1 MWRLDVFS
9 RAAKRSRTAKLRVIP
24 TTNNP
29 THSAFL
35 RLPRSPLSRQ
45 SESTRFYFYLARTLT
60 RKHGVIAGLRTT
72 HTKEGTKRRG
82 RIEVPNEDPRS
93 SGRCERDEG
102 IEGDVVEERWGMGDQ
117 PLRQGVLLL
126 WARAGRA
133 SANWRGSAATGIDRD
148 PTFAGRAPSHQP
160 STGWQRWS
168 KQEAKLNRLKGLAY
182 VGSRRKEKV
191 SANVILHDIIRP
203 PRALGP
209 RCKPDGSCQKW
220 KTRACD
226 KVSEDQRRILFD
238 AFWSETM
245 DWKQRQMFVVTLV
258 DMTNPKQPQKHEVKR
273 VSRSFSYTYHLRVN
287 DKRIPVCQKLFLNTF
302 GLKFS
307 MVGRWL
313 QKYRAIGSADN
324 EASIVPANSSSG
336 AAPSSITA
344 ERGNP
349 SPEGPNTANSVR
361 RVRSSVQMRTEHL
374 CRFIDTFPKLPSHY
388 CRSTTEKQYLQTDIR
403 SIGKFYELYKSQ
415 CEQDNV
421 TPLSRFVFD
430 QHVKSK
436 NVSIFTPRKDQCDEC
451 FQFRMN
457 SLSQEKHDFHIK
469 LKNRAREEKENDKL
483 LAKEKKIHLL
493 CVDVMAV
500 QMLPNIEA
508 SIAYYK
514 MKLAIHN
521 YTLYNLENNDVLN
534 CWFTE
539 CEASLEASTYNPG
552 GTIDFKIDFDAEFLP
567 LPRRPKKQVVGPF
580 MYPQMSDERRKIT
593 KDKYED
599 LLSLKNH
606 IPAHCHHFYENL
618 PHHDDSI
625 RKAKTQAKNKAK
637 KSKVEAKD

>member
-1 MWRLDVFS
+1 
-9 RAAKRSRTAKLRVIP
+9 
-24 TTNNP
+24 
-29 THSAFL
+29 
-35 RLPRSPLSRQ
+35 
-45 SESTRFYFYLARTLT
+45 
-60 RKHGVIAGLRTT
+60 
-72 HTKEGTKRRG
+72 
-82 RIEVPNEDPRS
+82 
-93 SGRCERDEG
+93 
-102 IEGDVVEERWGMGDQ
+102 
-117 PLRQGVLLL
+117 
-126 WARAGRA
+126 
-133 SANWRGSAATGIDRD
+133 
-148 PTFAGRAPSHQP
+148 
-160 STGWQRWS
+160 
-168 KQEAKLNRLKGLAY
+168 
-182 VGSRRKEKV
+182 
-191 SANVILHDIIRP
+191 
-203 PRALGP
+203 
-209 RCKPDGSCQKW
+209 
-220 KTRACD
+220 
-226 KVSEDQRRILFD
+226 
-238 AFWSETM
+238 
-245 DWKQRQMFVVTLV
+245 
-258 DMTNPKQPQKHEVKR
+258 
-273 VSRSFSYTYHLRVN
+273 
-287 DKRIPVCQKLFLNTF
+287 
-302 GLKFS
+302 

-349 SPEGPNTANSVR
+349 SPEGPNTANSIR
-361 RVRSSVQMRTEHL
+361 RVRSSVQMRAEHL

-539 CEASLEASTYNPG
+539 CEASLEASTFASCLVAELERLLSSSVREVVILSDGCSYQNKNNVLANALLAVSMNYKVTIHQKYFEKGHSQMEADSVHSLVERTAENLELFLPHDYDVVAKMARKGPGTVLYRSKLMTIEDFKDFSKPEFLRYESIRPGNKPHEPTVNDLKWLRYNPG

-567 LPRRPKKQVVGPF
+567 LPRRPKKTSRG
-580 MYPQMSDERRKIT
+580 
-593 KDKYED
+593 
-599 LLSLKNH
+599 SLHVPSN
-606 IPAHCHHFYENL
+606 E
-618 PHHDDSI
+618 
-625 RKAKTQAKNKAK
+625 
-637 KSKVEAKD
+637 